1 MDTNVGLPEAL
12 SRSAGPPPSS
22 TRPPGRPS
30 LMERALIWA
39 YTYFLIVFSVGM
51 FMMSSASTKVGDLIN
66 AQNDAALK
74 MWVNLDYYSHVKP
87 PPDGDQ
93 PLPPGLFDS
102 VVAFSRANASI
113 MKTVHRLRLDAMFSD
128 VSISEALRDV
138 RPTDGKTEGA
148 CGERLFDHVGVDPRA
163 NVGNIVC
170 QGMYQIELYQAI
182 RDYAQDKS
190 AFYTEVLSAVTAYV
204 LPVLYAQLGAWLRAL
219 RASSRQAV
227 AAEGSS
233 ADPPLDWTV
242 RLLMAAIIGIAIS
255 VLGSILPKDALLSP
269 LAVAFVCGYSIEA
282 FTARLDR
289 YIEGFSGPRKTMP

>member
-1 MDTNVGLPEAL
+1 
-12 SRSAGPPPSS
+12 
-22 TRPPGRPS
+22 
-30 LMERALIWA
+30 
-39 YTYFLIVFSVGM
+39 M
-51 FMMSSASTKVGDLIN
+51 FMMSGASTKVGDLIN

-87 PPDGDQ
+87 PPEGDQ
-93 PLPPGLFDS
+93 ALPPGLFDS

-113 MKTVHRLRLDAMFSD
+113 MKTVHRLRLSAMFSD

-148 CGERLFDHVGVDPRA
+148 CGETLFDHVGVDPRA

-190 AFYTEVLSAVTAYV
+190 AFYTEILSAVSAYV

-219 RASSRQAV
+219 RASYRQA
-227 AAEGSS
+227 AAKPGEQGWE
-233 ADPPLDWTV
+233 PPLDWTV
-242 RLLMAAIIGIAIS
+242 RLLMAAIVGIAIS

-282 FTARLDR
+282 FTSRLDR
-289 YIEGFSGPRKTMP
+289 YIEGFSGPGKTMP